1 MNFNS
6 YFFILVFLPVTL
18 AGYFWL
24 NHIGKRKASIVFLI
38 LASLVF
44 FAWMDTPC
52 VLIIIFSALF
62 NWEFSRLFARSAV
75 NGEQVAE
82 PSSGTPSSGTA
93 KAAAGEKV
101 LLALGIIV
109 NLGILFYFKYYNF
122 FIDNLNLI
130 FGRSFGTLK
139 VIMPLG
145 VSFFTFQQI
154 AWLVDSYHGET
165 FDHSCSFLNYVLFT
179 VYFPKVS
186 MGPILLHEDF
196 FPQLEDPEKT
206 HVSAKDLSQGFMM
219 FSVGLFK
226 KVLLAELFAAPV
238 NWAWDGNIGTLSMMD
253 AVLVMVG
260 YTFQIYFDFSGY
272 SDMAAGI
279 SKMFRIELPQNFD
292 SPYKALSPIDF
303 WHRWHMTLTRF
314 LRKYIYFP
322 LGGSRKGDARTYL
335 NIFIVYLV
343 SGFWHGA
350 SWTFVLWGVVHG
362 VAQVLNRMFRAAWD
376 KINVFIRW
384 VFTFLYVNLTW
395 VLFRADSIQG
405 AAAFFKRL
413 FNFHDI
419 LPTEGL
425 LSSFGM
431 AEFMTLFQSHRRL
444 SVLACYAAA
453 LLLVTCTRNLWE
465 EKLQPTVV
473 RSIFTTVLFVWS
485 MISFMGVSS
494 FIYFAF

>member
-1 MNFNS
+1 MQFNS
-6 YFFILVFLPVTL
+6 YIFILVFLPLTL

-24 NHIGKRKASIVFLI
+24 NHIGKRKASIAFLI
-38 LASLVF
+38 LASLIF
-44 FAWMDTPC
+44 FAWTDTPC
-52 VLIIIFSALF
+52 VLVIIFSALF
-62 NWEFSRLFARSAV
+62 NWFYSRLFCRT
-75 NGEQVAE
+75 GRK
-82 PSSGTPSSGTA
+82 P
-93 KAAAGEKV
+93 
-101 LLALGIIV
+101 LLAVGILV
-109 NLGILFYFKYYNF
+109 NLAILFYFKYYNF

-130 FGRSFGTLK
+130 FGSSFTALRL
-139 VIMPLG
+139 IMPLG

-165 FDHSCSFLNYVLFT
+165 FDESCTFLNYVLFT

-196 FPQLEDPEKT
+196 FPQLDDPEKT
-206 HVSAKDLSQGFMM
+206 HVSAKDLSQGLMM
-219 FSVGLFK
+219 FSVGLAK

-238 NWAWDGNIGTLSMMD
+238 NWAWDGNIGALSLMD
-253 AVLVMVG
+253 AILVMAG

-279 SKMFRIELPQNFD
+279 SRMFRIELPQNFD

-303 WHRWHMTLTRF
+303 WHRWHISLTRF

-322 LGGSRKGDARTYL
+322 LGGSRKGTARTYL
-335 NIFIVYLV
+335 NIFVVFLA
-343 SGFWHGA
+343 SGLWHGA
-350 SWTFVLWGVVHG
+350 SWTFVLWGAVHG
-362 VAQVLNRMFRAAWD
+362 AAQVLNRMFRNVWD
-376 KINVFIRW
+376 KINTFIRW
-384 VFTFLYVNLTW
+384 ALTFLYVNLTW
-395 VLFRADSIQG
+395 VIFRADSVHD
-405 AAAFFKRL
+405 AFAFFKRL
-413 FNFHDI
+413 FNFESI

-444 SVLACYAAA
+444 TVLTCYVLA
-453 LLLVTCTRNLWE
+453 LLLVTCTKNLWE
-465 EKLQPTVV
+465 EKLQPTVA
-473 RSIFTTVLFVWS
+473 RSALTVVLLVWS